1 MDRRHL
7 LLRADRRRGD
17 VVGLRV
23 AVVGTMTRGQG
34 WLIWFTGLVAVFVL
48 LTAAILTASFYCGT
62 QESGPTY
69 SPMR

>member
-1 MDRRHL
+1 
-7 LLRADRRRGD
+7 
-17 VVGLRV
+17 
-23 AVVGTMTRGQG
+23 MTRGQG